1 VFAGVVPDT
10 GDVAVGAELF
20 VSAQGLAD
28 ENPAQKIDYQPLNVD
43 HICSGISDIYLG
55 KDWESGQA
63 QKLPYKGHK
72 DV

>member
-1 VFAGVVPDT
+1 VVPDFRLCAA
-10 GDVAVGAELF
+10 GPW
-20 VSAQGLAD
+20 AD